1 MHRIF
6 KKNRYFP
13 NGLIGF
19 FGYFLAHDFRDGG
32 HMSISKLL
40 PNSLLLALVLFATP
54 SFAGGGATGGA
65 TEITQILNNLELGI
79 QSVQAQS
86 QTMTQLAQYSTQLQ
100 QYMQQVKNMQNLPVS
115 VIQKNLKPY
124 QNQFDTAKAL
134 YDTYRN
140 TSSDLMMLRT
150 MFRDANVVID
160 GLNLTPEQYVR
171 NETIA
176 ARRREGIYADAFA
189 NQKQVMSNVQADFAK
204 ARDLAA
210 QIPETV
216 GVHESLSVTNSHLNL
231 VSGQLANLTQTI
243 VDQQARET
251 AIKESQL
258 QRTQRLREL
267 WDAQGA
273 KENAAVQKLLK

>member
-1 MHRIF
+1 
-6 KKNRYFP
+6 
-13 NGLIGF
+13 
-19 FGYFLAHDFRDGG
+19 
-32 HMSISKLL
+32 MSISKPILS
-40 PNSLLLALVLFATP
+40 NSLFLVLVSFAAP

-65 TEITQILNNLELGI
+65 TEMTQIMNNVELGI

-86 QTMTQLAQYSTQLQ
+86 QTMTQLSQYATQLQ
-100 QYMQQVKNMQNLPVS
+100 QHMAQIRNMQNLPAS

-124 QNQFDTAKAL
+124 QDQFDTAKAL

-160 GLNLTPEQYVR
+160 GLGLTPEQYVH

-176 ARRREGIYADAFA
+176 AKRREGIYADAFA

-204 ARDLAA
+204 ARDLAV

-251 AIKESQL
+251 AIKENQL
-258 QRTQRLREL
+258 QRTQKLQEL